1 MPSFEEKSVWVQL
14 GAMVIGLGAYFAVA
28 GTLLAN
34 GVREMPAFT
43 AVFMVAVVLMV
54 MLLIAGHVI
63 AALTGRPESADERDR
78 LIACRAEHR
87 SSWIVAV
94 GGLAAVT
101 CMTFSIDNVWTA
113 NLLLMSLALSELL
126 GFILR
131 IIYYRRGV

>member
-63 AALTGRPESADERDR
+63 AALYHHFIARDETLKRM
-78 LIACRAEHR
+78 I
-87 SSWIVAV
+87 
-94 GGLAAVT
+94 G
-101 CMTFSIDNVWTA
+101 
-113 NLLLMSLALSELL
+113 
-126 GFILR
+126 
-131 IIYYRRGV
+131 